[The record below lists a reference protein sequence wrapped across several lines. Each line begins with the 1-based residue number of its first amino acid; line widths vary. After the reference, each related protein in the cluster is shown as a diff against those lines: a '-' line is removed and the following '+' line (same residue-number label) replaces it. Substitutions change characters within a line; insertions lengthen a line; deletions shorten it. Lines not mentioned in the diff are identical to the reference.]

1 MRRVSLAVAAV
12 SVLLVGMLP
21 SALFATPGSFR
32 GVIVRGQ
39 DDNPGWIW
47 VKSAN
52 GMLRK
57 VGIEGAQVV
66 YDDAVPGSAREHQ
79 PEMSMKSGAEV
90 RVTANQDG
98 DGEWR
103 ASKIEILKLK
113 STEPVIQPSRRNMD
127 NIRST

>member
-1 MRRVSLAVAAV
+1 MGRVRVGVALLLSLLP
-12 SVLLVGMLP
+12 VLL
-21 SALFATPGSFR
+21 SATPGSFR

-57 VGIEGAQVV
+57 VGISGAHVV
-66 YDDAVPGSAREHQ
+66 YDDAVPQHARERQ
-79 PEMSMKSGAEV
+79 PERSIKSGIEV
-90 RVTANQDG
+90 RITADQDG

-113 STEPVIQPSRRNMD
+113 TAEPVIEPSRRNMD
-127 NIRST
+127 NVRST

>member
-1 MRRVSLAVAAV
+1 MRRVSFAVAAV
-12 SVLLVGMLP
+12 SVLLLSLLP
-21 SALFATPGSFR
+21 TTLCATPGSFR
-32 GVIVRGQ
+32 GVIVRGPE
-39 DDNPGWIW
+39 DSPGWIW

-52 GMLRK
+52 GQLRK
-57 VGIEGAQVV
+57 VGIDGASVV
-66 YDDAVPGSAREHQ
+66 YDDAVPRTDRERQ

-98 DGEWR
+98 EGEWR

-113 STEPVIQPSRRNMD
+113 GTEPIIQPSRRNMD

>member
-1 MRRVSLAVAAV
+1 MRRVPFSVVAV
-12 SVLLVGMLP
+12 SVLLLALLP
-21 SALFATPGSFR
+21 STLCATPGSFR

-52 GMLRK
+52 GQLRK
-57 VGIEGAQVV
+57 VGIDGASVV
-66 YDDAVPGSAREHQ
+66 YDDAVPRSDRELQ

-90 RVTANQDG
+90 RVTASE
-98 DGEWR
+98 DGEGGWR

-113 STEPVIQPSRRNMD
+113 SAEPIIQPSRRNMD